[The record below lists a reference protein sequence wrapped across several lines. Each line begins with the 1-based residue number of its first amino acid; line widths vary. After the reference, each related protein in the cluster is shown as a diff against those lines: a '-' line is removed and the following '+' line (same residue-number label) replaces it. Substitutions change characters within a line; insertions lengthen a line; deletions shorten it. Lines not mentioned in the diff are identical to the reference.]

1 LGSLEVVMLIV
12 LGQEQTAHLVTW
24 FTGMSTHLCTGR
36 EQAEL
41 VEVEVRNPTV
51 ASRYATC

>member
-1 LGSLEVVMLIV
+1 LGSLKVVMLIV

-41 VEVEVRNPTV
+41 VL
-51 ASRYATC
+51 S